1 MYFKLALQNVKK
13 SYKDF
18 LIYFLTL
25 AFSVCLFY
33 TFNSFQ
39 AQEAILDLNSS
50 QHDIMVSIQQLMKI
64 LSFIVAMILAFLV
77 IYANHFL
84 IKRRKKELGIY
95 TLLGMPKRNISRVL
109 VYETFLI
116 GLISL
121 MIGIGLGLLASQLLS
136 VITANMFEVKLNYRF
151 IFSMDA
157 MFFTII
163 VFSLIFIVIMFFNSL
178 SLNRYKLIDLL
189 LANRKNESLKIKNI
203 WISVLMFVIS
213 IALIGYTYYFALSQG
228 IQALFQLPTIALCGV
243 SGTVLFFMSLSGFLL
258 KFTQCSKH
266 IYFRKLNMFVLRQ
279 INSSINSNFISMS
292 IVCLMLLFSIGAL
305 ATGSNLNKTINQMI
319 KTSTVYDYSYVN
331 LSHSRSIEQIK
342 EDLHVDTS
350 MIKEEF
356 FVHEYAAD
364 QTFDTLAPFIK
375 DTEIIESADQMSE
388 PYTVIPLS
396 EYNQLRK
403 DRGLEEVSLQ
413 INEAHIFTS
422 SDMVTSILN
431 DIIDAQPTLH
441 LYGHDVTIVN
451 DDFDFI
457 QSATTVQTATFM
469 VTVVINDTLIPKD
482 ITPLNS
488 YWNVKLKD
496 PTQQD
501 AFLKAINQEIQ
512 AYQVAHEQEDVE
524 SYHTFF
530 SDTANSVAENSKGS
544 AVLLTYIGMY
554 LGIVFLIASAVIL
567 ALQQL
572 SQASDNV
579 ARYLILTK
587 IGAEKR
593 MLSHAILLQLAIYFF
608 MPLLL
613 GIIHSIVGIQV
624 VNIVIQAFGQSDIFG
639 ASMIAAMIILI
650 VYGSYFLVTYWG
662 SKRILLKS

>member
-1 MYFKLALQNVKK
+1 MYFNLALQNVKK

-39 AQEAILDLNSS
+39 AQEAVLDLNAS
-50 QHDIMVSIQQLMKI
+50 QHDVMLSIQQLMKI
-64 LSFIVAMILAFLV
+64 LSFIVAMILAFLI

-109 VYETFLI
+109 VYETFMI

-121 MIGIGLGLLASQLLS
+121 ATGIIFGVLASQMLS
-136 VITANMFEVKLNYRF
+136 VITANMFEVTLNYRF

-157 MFFTII
+157 MLFTII
-163 VFSLIFIVIMFFNSL
+163 VFSLIFIVIMFFNSF
-178 SLNRYKLIDLL
+178 SLNRFKLIDLL
-189 LANRKNESLKIKNI
+189 TANRKNETLKIKNI
-203 WISVLMFVIS
+203 WFSVLLFIIS
-213 IALIGYTYYFALSQG
+213 IGLIGYTYHYALSQG
-228 IQALFQLPTIALCGV
+228 LDALFHLPMIAVCGI

-258 KFTQCSKH
+258 KFTQCSKQ

-292 IVCLMLLFSIGAL
+292 VVCLMLLFSIGAL
-305 ATGSNLNKTINQMI
+305 ATGSNLNKTINNTI
-319 KTSTVYDYSYVN
+319 KTSTVYDYTYTN
-331 LSHSRSIEQIK
+331 LNRARRIEQIK

-350 MIKEEF
+350 MIKEDY
-356 FVHEYAAD
+356 FVHEYEAD
-364 QTFDTLAPFIK
+364 QSFETLTPFIK
-375 DTEIIESADQMSE
+375 DSGMIQSANQMEE
-388 PYTVIPLS
+388 PYTVLPLS
-396 EYNQLRK
+396 TYNQLRK
-403 DRGLEEVSLQ
+403 DRGLTEVELQ

-422 SDMVTSILN
+422 SDMMTTILE
-431 DIIDAQPTLH
+431 DIIDAHPTLH
-441 LYGHDVTIVN
+441 LYGHDVTITN
-451 DDFDFI
+451 DDFDYL
-457 QSATTVQTATFM
+457 QGGTTVQTATFI
-469 VTVVINDTLIPKD
+469 VTLVIRDELIPND
-482 ITPLNS
+482 LIPINS
-488 YWNVKLKD
+488 YWNVKLND
-496 PTQQD
+496 PKQQD
-501 AFLKAINQEIQ
+501 QFLENMNEAIH
-512 AYQVAHEQEDVE
+512 AYQDAHEQDEVE
-524 SYHTFF
+524 VYHTFY
-530 SDTANSVAENSKGS
+530 SDTANSVKENSKGA

-579 ARYLILTK
+579 ARYQILSK

-613 GIIHSIVGIQV
+613 GVIHSIVGIQV
-624 VNIVIQAFGQSDIFG
+624 VNIIIQVFGKSDIFG
-639 ASMIAAMIILI
+639 ASMIAGLIILV

-662 SKRILLKS
+662 SKRILLK